1 MNTPSIKSKW
11 QTEIVRSGLGQ
22 GPVGVGMV
30 MSTYA
35 NADGTGVH
43 PSMRTVAEGM
53 GCSRGYVERH
63 CAALV
68 EHDRLATVAKA
79 IPGHRGTEYRL
90 TFGRTETSG
99 QVLQSEAL
107 EVSAKCSN
115 QDDQVL
121 QSEPQVLQSEPQV
134 LQSDPASAPTASI
147 TMVRHHEEHHDLNHE
162 EHHGPTAEPTGE
174 VHPGCTHIGKH
185 AWCGIEPE
193 TEADMIRR
201 TKAAAEARAMAEA
214 PDF

>member
-1 MNTPSIKSKW
+1 MSTPSVKSQW
-11 QTEIVRSGLGQ
+11 QTEIVRSGLGS

-63 CAALV
+63 CETLV
-68 EHDRLATVAKA
+68 EQDRLATVAKA

-90 TFGRTETSG
+90 TFGRAETSG

-115 QDDQVL
+115 QDGQVL
-121 QSEPQVLQSEPQV
+121 QSGPQVLQSEGQV
-134 LQSDPASAPTASI
+134 LQSETASAPTASI
-147 TMVRHHEEHHDLNHE
+147 TMVKHHEEHHDLNHE
-162 EHHGPTAEPTGE
+162 EHHEPTG
-174 VHPGCTHIGKH
+174 
-185 AWCGIEPE
+185 
-193 TEADMIRR
+193 
-201 TKAAAEARAMAEA
+201 KAAWDGIPDETDAEMVARFRAAADAKAKAALAEAMAKA